1 MKSDNSIQGW
11 KPLIAFLDL
20 FLSDNESINTLNSPS
35 ILSLL
40 SSLRSSAN
48 FFSRSMD
55 ENLRTGKLPEN
66 KEIHLTLSFLP
77 DIKMLKYYN
86 MYWGQVKEQWCK
98 FSIISLWNN
107 LSIIIISLSH
117 ATANLILPLTKV
129 VHQEAKLNKSKDR
142 KRWISYVGN
151 SLS

>member
-1 MKSDNSIQGW
+1 MKSDDSIQGR

-20 FLSDNESINTLNSPS
+20 FLSDNESINILYSPS

-86 MYWGQVKEQWCK
+86 MY
-98 FSIISLWNN
+98 
-107 LSIIIISLSH
+107 
-117 ATANLILPLTKV
+117 
-129 VHQEAKLNKSKDR
+129 
-142 KRWISYVGN
+142 
-151 SLS
+151 